1 MVRMAART
9 KIVLKGLL
17 AVGLTT
23 VGAPFSLNRCA
34 LLAAPAVEEA
44 GPAVGSTRSD
54 VSGLLDEG

>member
-1 MVRMAART
+1 M
-9 KIVLKGLL
+9 VLKGLF

-23 VGAPFSLNRCA
+23 VGAPFSLNRCT

-44 GPAVGSTRSD
+44 GPAVGSTGGD